1 METGIYGGTFNPVHC
16 GHLHLLKAA
25 APYFDRIL
33 VMPDHIP
40 PHKEAEMLAS
50 GDDRAEMLRLAV
62 SDIPG
67 AEVCPLE
74 LEQQG
79 RSYTYLTLRALKAR
93 CPSDHFTLIIGGD
106 MLLSFKEWRNWQ
118 EILENASLLAA
129 ARDDG
134 EYARLLRAAKEFPGA
149 RVLKVPPLPMS
160 STDIRAAAAAG
171 KPLSGMVPPAVE
183 RYIHAHRL
191 YRPSGKE

>member
-1 METGIYGGTFNPVHC
+1 
-16 GHLHLLKAA
+16 
-25 APYFDRIL
+25 
-33 VMPDHIP
+33 
-40 PHKEAEMLAS
+40 
-50 GDDRAEMLRLAV
+50 
-62 SDIPG
+62 
-67 AEVCPLE
+67 
-74 LEQQG
+74 
-79 RSYTYLTLRALKAR
+79 
-93 CPSDHFTLIIGGD
+93 

-134 EYARLLRAAKEFPGA
+134 EYARLLRAAKDFPGA